1 MEIHVYTEYYRTS
14 RTLVIK
20 PESGEALK
28 VYGDPSKALVF
39 FILAGHKV
47 KAARA
52 GFVTEVSEEEWAA
65 LKAVAKT
72 KPSWRTLVRT
82 GLIEEP
88 TAKNILS
95 SLLIEKAIE

>member
-1 MEIHVYTEYYRTS
+1 MKIHVYTEYYRTS

-28 VYGDPSKALVF
+28 IYGDPSKALAF
-39 FILAGHKV
+39 FILAGHRV
-47 KAARA
+47 KPARK
-52 GFVTEVSEEEWAA
+52 GFVTEVSDEEWTA
-65 LKAVAKT
+65 LKAIAKA

-82 GLIEEP
+82 SLIEEP